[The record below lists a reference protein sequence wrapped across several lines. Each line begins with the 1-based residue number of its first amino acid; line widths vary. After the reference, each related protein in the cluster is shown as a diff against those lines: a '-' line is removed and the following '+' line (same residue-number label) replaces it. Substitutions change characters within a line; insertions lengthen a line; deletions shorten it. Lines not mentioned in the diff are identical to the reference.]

1 VSLKWGMLVVGLA
14 AVAGLAVAV
23 ILATSGSDDG
33 STSTT
38 VASPPP
44 PAASEGNGAGTPASG
59 QIRATYFYTPSH
71 NIACAVTPEKAF
83 CDTSKRTW
91 KPTVPKPSS
100 CDLGWGPR
108 VGVDESGT
116 GEFACV
122 TYPLQIGSYGV
133 LPDGKKLSRGGISC
147 LSEDDGVTCVNSH
160 GGGFFVS
167 QQRVKFL

>member
-1 VSLKWGMLVVGLA
+1 MSFKRGMLVLGLA

-23 ILATSGSDDG
+23 ILATSGSDGG

-38 VASPPP
+38 VASPP
-44 PAASEGNGAGTPASG
+44 SG
-59 QIRATYFYTPSH
+59 QIRATYFYIPSH
-71 NIACAVTPEKAF
+71 NIACAVTPEKAV
-83 CDTSKRTW
+83 CDTSRRTW

-167 QQRVKFL
+167 QHRLKFF